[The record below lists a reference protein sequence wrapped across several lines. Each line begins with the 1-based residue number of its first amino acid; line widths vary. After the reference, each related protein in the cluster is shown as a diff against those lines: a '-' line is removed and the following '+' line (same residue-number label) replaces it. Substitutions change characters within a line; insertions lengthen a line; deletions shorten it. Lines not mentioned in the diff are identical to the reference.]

1 MERMNI
7 NEIFSDLAQRPID
20 VANSLPQLTSDQLN
34 AHPGGH
40 PNSVAWLLWHSG
52 REVDVQ
58 LAELTGDPQ
67 QWEQFRDRFGL
78 GDAGDAIGVGQTPED
93 AEGIVIEDQGLLVEY
108 LEAALTALLQYTG
121 RLSEDDLDDVID
133 RNWTPPVTRGVR
145 LISIIDDAIQHI
157 GQAAYAAGALTKQ
170 G

>member
-1 MERMNI
+1 MGHMNT
-7 NEIFSDLAQRPID
+7 NDIFSDLAQRPID

-34 AHPGGH
+34 AHLGGH

-52 REVDVQ
+52 REVDAQ
-58 LAELTGDPQ
+58 LADLTGDPQ
-67 QWEQFRDRFGL
+67 KWEQFRDRFGL
-78 GDAGDAIGVGQTPED
+78 GEAGDSVGVGQPPEE
-93 AEGIVIEDQGLLVEY
+93 AERIVVKDQSLLVEY

-121 RLSEDDLDDVID
+121 TLSEDDLDDVID
-133 RNWTPPVTRGVR
+133 RSWTPPVTRGVR